1 MERKLD
7 RGFTLIEVL
16 VAAVILAVAVV
27 PIVGVVGNG
36 FSQVQRGRDV
46 ARASFL
52 VRQAAEEAKVQDF
65 DSLGPA
71 VVPDYAASGMEL
83 RREIGQ
89 AGNMPQS
96 LVKKVTVGV
105 YRDGRLLASA
115 VFLVYKKGY

>member
-7 RGFTLIEVL
+7 HGFTLVEML

-27 PIVGVVGNG
+27 PIVGLIGNS
-36 FSQVQRGRDV
+36 FSHVDHGRDV

-52 VRQAAEEAKVQDF
+52 LRQAAEEAKAADF

-71 VVPDYAASGMEL
+71 VVPDYAGSGLEL
-83 RREIGQ
+83 RREVSQ
-89 AGNMPQS
+89 AGSMPQS
-96 LVKKVTVGV
+96 AVKKVTVGM
-105 YRDGRLLASA
+105 YRDGRLLADA